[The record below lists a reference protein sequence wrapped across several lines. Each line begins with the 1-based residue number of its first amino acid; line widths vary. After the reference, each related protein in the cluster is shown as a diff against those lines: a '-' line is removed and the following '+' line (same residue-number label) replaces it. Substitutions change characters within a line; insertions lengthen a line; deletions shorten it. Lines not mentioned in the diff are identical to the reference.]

1 LNLILRLYAG
11 TVFQTEYCYEGAK
24 KVRYDFDKVIERRNT
39 QSTKWDSVKALFG
52 SDDVLPLW
60 VADMDF
66 RIPQP
71 VIDAI
76 SERLK
81 HPVFGYTRVSSNT
94 IGAVTQ
100 RLESKYGWKVSP
112 ESVIITPGVVPAV
125 NAAVRAYAGEGGAV
139 VVQSPAYPPFWAT
152 GPNNKVRTVTNLL
165 RYEGGRYEMDFEA
178 LEKAFAESGAKAMIL
193 CSPHNPVG
201 RVWTREELLKVGE
214 IALSAGAVV
223 ISDEIHCEL
232 IHKGHKHIPF
242 ASLSPEFAANSITCL
257 AASKTFNIPGMHCS
271 VAIIPD
277 EDMRKRFNEAR
288 AGLQGTPDFLAI
300 IAMEA
305 AFRYGDE
312 WLEQVLDYI
321 EGNLEF
327 LMKYMEERI
336 PAIKPVRPEG
346 TYLVWLDCSGLGISD
361 PKELQKF
368 FNEKAKVGMNAGYT
382 FGPGGENFMRM
393 NIACSRSIL
402 QEALRRIEEAVNLL

>member
-1 LNLILRLYAG
+1 M
-11 TVFQTEYCYEGAK
+11 
-24 KVRYDFDKVIERRNT
+24 RYDFDKVIERRNT
-39 QSTKWDSVKALFG
+39 GSSKWDNLKALFG

-71 VIDAI
+71 IIDAI
-76 SERLK
+76 SERIK
-81 HPVFGYTRVSSNT
+81 HPVFGYTRVGAGA

-112 ESVIITPGVVPAV
+112 ESVVITPGVVPAV

-165 RYEGGRYEMDFEA
+165 RFEGGRYEMDFEA
-178 LEKAFAESGAKAMIL
+178 LERAFAESGAKAMIL

-201 RVWTREELLKVGE
+201 RVWSREELVRVGE
-214 IALSAGAVV
+214 IALKAGAVV

-232 IHKGHKHIPF
+232 VLKGHKHIPF
-242 ASLSPEFAANSITCL
+242 ASISPEFEANSITCF
-257 AASKTFNIPGMHCS
+257 APSKTFNVPGMHCS

-288 AGLQGTPDFLAI
+288 VGIQGTPAFLAI

-305 AFRYGDE
+305 AFRHGDE

-327 LMKYMEERI
+327 LIKYMEERI

-346 TYLVWLDCSGLGISD
+346 TYLVWLDCRGLGIED

-368 FNEKAKVGMNAGYT
+368 FNEKAKVGMNAGYA
-382 FGPGGENFMRM
+382 FGPGGEGFMRM
-393 NIACSRSIL
+393 NIACPRSTL
-402 QEALRRIEEAVNLL
+402 EEALKRIEEAVKLL

>member
-1 LNLILRLYAG
+1 M
-11 TVFQTEYCYEGAK
+11 
-24 KVRYDFDKVIERRNT
+24 RYDFDKVIERRNT
-39 QSTKWDSVKALFG
+39 GSSKWDNLKALFG

-71 VIDAI
+71 IIDAI
-76 SERLK
+76 SERIK
-81 HPVFGYTRVSSNT
+81 HPVFGYTRVGAGA

-112 ESVIITPGVVPAV
+112 ESVVITPGVVPAV

-165 RYEGGRYEMDFEA
+165 RFEGGRYEMDFEA
-178 LEKAFAESGAKAMIL
+178 LERAFAESGAKAMIL

-201 RVWTREELLKVGE
+201 RVWSREELVRVGE
-214 IALSAGAVV
+214 IALKAGAVV

-232 IHKGHKHIPF
+232 VLKGYKHIPF
-242 ASLSPEFAANSITCL
+242 ASISPEFEANSITCF
-257 AASKTFNIPGMHCS
+257 APSKTFNVPGMHCS

-288 AGLQGTPDFLAI
+288 VGIQGTPAFLAI

-305 AFRYGDE
+305 AFRHGDE

-327 LMKYMEERI
+327 LIKYTEERI

-346 TYLVWLDCSGLGISD
+346 TYLVWLDCRGLGIED

-382 FGPGGENFMRM
+382 FGPGGEGFMRM
-393 NIACSRSIL
+393 NIACPRSTL
-402 QEALRRIEEAVNLL
+402 EEALKRIEEAVKLL

>member
-1 LNLILRLYAG
+1 M
-11 TVFQTEYCYEGAK
+11 
-24 KVRYDFDKVIERRNT
+24 RYDFDKVIERKGT
-39 QSTKWDSVKALFG
+39 HSSKWDSVKALFG
-52 SDDVLPLW
+52 SDDVLPMW

-71 VIDAI
+71 IIDALT
-76 SERLK
+76 ERIA
-81 HPVFGYTRVSSNT
+81 HPIFGYTRVST
-94 IGAVTQ
+94 GAIGAVVQ
-100 RLESKYGWKVSP
+100 RLESKYGWKVAP
-112 ESVIITPGVVPAV
+112 EAVIITPGVVPSVNVAV
-125 NAAVRAYAGEGGAV
+125 KAFAGEGGAV
-139 VVQSPAYPPFWAT
+139 VVQSPAYPPFWAV

-165 RYEGGRYEMDFEA
+165 RFDGERYEMDFEA
-178 LEKAFAESGAKAMIL
+178 LERDFAETGAKAFIL

-201 RVWTREELLKVGE
+201 RVWTREELLKAGE
-214 IALSAGAVV
+214 IALKAGAVV

-232 IHKGHKHIPF
+232 VYKGQKHIPF
-242 ASLSPEFAANSITCL
+242 ASVSPEFEANTITCL

-271 VAIIPD
+271 VTIIPD
-277 EDMRKRFNEAR
+277 EDLRKRFYEAR
-288 AGLQGTPDFLAI
+288 AGIQGAPDFLAV

-305 AFRYGDE
+305 AFRHGDE

-327 LMKYMEERI
+327 ALEYFRERI

-346 TYLVWLDCSGLGISD
+346 TYLVWLDCRGLGIAD

-382 FGPGGENFMRM
+382 FGPGGEGFMRM
-393 NIACSRSIL
+393 NIACPRSLL
-402 QEALRRIEEAVNLL
+402 QEGLRRIEEAVREL

>member
-1 LNLILRLYAG
+1 M
-11 TVFQTEYCYEGAK
+11 
-24 KVRYDFDKVIERRNT
+24 RYDFDKVIERRNT
-39 QSTKWDSVKALFG
+39 GSSKWDNLKALFG

-71 VIDAI
+71 IIDAI
-76 SERLK
+76 SERIK
-81 HPVFGYTRVSSNT
+81 HPVFGYARVGAGA

-112 ESVIITPGVVPAV
+112 ESVVITPGVVPAV

-165 RYEGGRYEMDFEA
+165 RFEGGRYEMDFEA
-178 LEKAFAESGAKAMIL
+178 LERAFAESGAKAMIL

-201 RVWTREELLKVGE
+201 RVWSREELVRVGE
-214 IALSAGAVV
+214 IALKAGAVV

-232 IHKGHKHIPF
+232 VLKGYKHIPF
-242 ASLSPEFAANSITCL
+242 ASISPEFEANSITCF
-257 AASKTFNIPGMHCS
+257 APSKTFNVPGMHCS

-288 AGLQGTPDFLAI
+288 VGIQGTPAFLAI

-305 AFRYGDE
+305 AFRHGDE

-327 LMKYMEERI
+327 LIKYMEERI

-346 TYLVWLDCSGLGISD
+346 TYLVWLDCRGLGIED

-382 FGPGGENFMRM
+382 FGPGGEGFMRM
-393 NIACSRSIL
+393 NIACPRSTL
-402 QEALRRIEEAVNLL
+402 EEALKRIEEAVKLL

>member
-1 LNLILRLYAG
+1 M
-11 TVFQTEYCYEGAK
+11 
-24 KVRYDFDKVIERRNT
+24 RYDFDKVIERRNT
-39 QSTKWDSVKALFG
+39 GSSKWDNLKALFG

-71 VIDAI
+71 IIDAI
-76 SERLK
+76 SERIK
-81 HPVFGYTRVSSNT
+81 HPVFGYTRVGAGA

-112 ESVIITPGVVPAV
+112 ESVVITPGVVPAV

-165 RYEGGRYEMDFEA
+165 RFEGGRYEMDFEA
-178 LEKAFAESGAKAMIL
+178 LERAFAESGAKAMIL

-201 RVWTREELLKVGE
+201 RVWSREELVRVGE
-214 IALSAGAVV
+214 IALKAGAVV

-232 IHKGHKHIPF
+232 VLKGYKHIPF
-242 ASLSPEFAANSITCL
+242 ASISPEFEANSITCF
-257 AASKTFNIPGMHCS
+257 APSKTFNVPGMHCS

-288 AGLQGTPDFLAI
+288 VGIQGTPAFLAI

-305 AFRYGDE
+305 AFRHGDE

-327 LMKYMEERI
+327 LIKYMEERI

-346 TYLVWLDCSGLGISD
+346 TYLVWLDCRGLGIED

-382 FGPGGENFMRM
+382 FGPGGEGFMRM
-393 NIACSRSIL
+393 NIACPRSTL
-402 QEALRRIEEAVNLL
+402 EEALKRIEEAVKLL

>member
-1 LNLILRLYAG
+1 M
-11 TVFQTEYCYEGAK
+11 
-24 KVRYDFDKVIERRNT
+24 RYDFDKVIERRNT
-39 QSTKWDSVKALFG
+39 GSSKWDNLKALFG

-71 VIDAI
+71 IIDAI
-76 SERLK
+76 SERIK
-81 HPVFGYTRVSSNT
+81 HPVFGYTRVGAGA

-112 ESVIITPGVVPAV
+112 ESVVITPGVVPAV

-165 RYEGGRYEMDFEA
+165 RFEGGRYEMDFEA
-178 LEKAFAESGAKAMIL
+178 LERAFAESGAKAMIL

-201 RVWTREELLKVGE
+201 RVWSREELVRVGE
-214 IALSAGAVV
+214 IALKAGAVV

-232 IHKGHKHIPF
+232 VLKGYKHIPF
-242 ASLSPEFAANSITCL
+242 ASISPEFEANSITCF
-257 AASKTFNIPGMHCS
+257 APSKTFNVPGMHCS

-288 AGLQGTPDFLAI
+288 VGIQGTPAFLAI

-305 AFRYGDE
+305 AFRHGDE

-327 LMKYMEERI
+327 LIKYMEERI

-346 TYLVWLDCSGLGISD
+346 TYLVWLDCRGLGIED

-368 FNEKAKVGMNAGYT
+368 FNEKAKVGMNAGYA
-382 FGPGGENFMRM
+382 FGPGGEGFMRM
-393 NIACSRSIL
+393 NIACPRSTL
-402 QEALRRIEEAVNLL
+402 EEALKRIEEAVKLL